1 MKRICEV
8 DCGFVDVEM
17 MVVGRPKVDDVSS
30 FFAFACVTD
39 EYVFFDVDGK
49 CTAALA
55 AAVDWT
61 WSSQFPAAR
70 FERVQ
75 QSEVLE
81 YLLEGDL
88 FSQEAE
94 IDGPAR
100 GTLIDRGRLLI

>member
-1 MKRICEV
+1 MKRICDV
-8 DCGFVDVEM
+8 DCGLVDVE
-17 MVVGRPKVDDVSS
+17 MVVGRPKVEDVSS
-30 FFAFACVTD
+30 FFAFACVTA
-39 EYVFFDVDGK
+39 EHVFFEVDRK
-49 CTAALA
+49 CTTASAAV
-55 AAVDWT
+55 VDWT

-88 FSQEAE
+88 LSQEAK